1 MKVRPQDESNSR
13 GMILIV
19 VLWAVAMMTVIVVA
33 LSAYSHKSLVNAGV
47 ETDRLRTELA
57 LKAGVD
63 IGAAIVFARRV
74 EDRVFLDGSTVVTDI
89 GGQRMVEVSVMDVTG
104 LVDINRAD
112 RKLIEVLGTSVDP
125 AGAVAVV
132 EGIMKPR
139 LVRLSKKPE
148 RPEQQLPLPP
158 AFFSIAQLYALEG
171 ADAAVVDKLLPF
183 VSLYSVEGKINPMA
197 APAEVMQLIPGLTP
211 KEVEILAAARSQR
224 HWNNQIVQDIL
235 VRHNKYLNVGQSN
248 IFVIDVKVVSGRG
261 MISGSRM
268 RAVVIVDETAK
279 VPFRILAWSW

>member
-1 MKVRPQDESNSR
+1 MNARPHDDSNSR

-19 VLWAVAMMTVIVVA
+19 VLWAIAMMTVIIVA

-57 LKAGVD
+57 LEAGVD
-63 IGAAIVFARRV
+63 IGAAIILARKV
-74 EDRVFLDGSTVVTDI
+74 EDRVFLDGSTVTTDI
-89 GGQRMVEVSVMDVTG
+89 GDQRLVEVAVMDAAG

-112 RKLIEVLGTSVDP
+112 QKLIEVLAASIDP
-125 AGAVAVV
+125 SGAVAVV

-139 LVRLSKKPE
+139 LVRLNKKPE
-148 RPEQQLPLPP
+148 PQEQPPPP
-158 AFFSIAQLYALEG
+158 AFFSTAQLYALEG

-183 VSLYSVEGKINPMA
+183 ISLYSVEGKINPMT

-211 KEVEILAAARSQR
+211 QEAEILAAARTQR
-224 HWNNQIVQDIL
+224 EWNNQIVQDVL

-268 RAVVIVDETAK
+268 QAVVIVDEAAK
-279 VPFRILAWSW
+279 VPFRVLSWSW